1 MYNIFKTIMSVLDV
15 LTVYVLLVVFR
26 LYIIHVFVQPA
37 VIALEGF
44 YLQPSFNSKLW
55 TTNFSPDPK
64 RAAEVFGR
72 TSQ

>member
-1 MYNIFKTIMSVLDV
+1 MFVFDV

-26 LYIIHVFVQPA
+26 LYIFHVVQPA

-44 YLQPSFNSKLW
+44 YLQPSLNSKLW
-55 TTNFSPDPK
+55 TTNFSSDPK
-64 RAAEVFGR
+64 RVAEFFDR